1 MSKVS
6 NYIKQ
11 TIAFLKGDE
20 NSVIAARNERK
31 ADSTLV
37 GQIASLKYQKVQA
50 EIELEEAKD
59 ALEKAK
65 FPTTAIA
72 NGDDY
77 LNSIKSAQSKV
88 EEREGKLFDIDESI
102 NYWEALQHEFSKKV
116 D

>member
-1 MSKVS
+1 MEKFKE
-6 NYIKQ
+6 YRK
-11 TIAFLKGDE
+11 IATVKAKLFQKGDE
-20 NSVIAARNERK
+20 DGIIAARNERK

-77 LNSIKSAQSKV
+77 LTSSKTAQ
-88 EEREGKLFDIDESI
+88 LNI
-102 NYWEALQHEFSKKV
+102 
-116 D
+116 